1 MSTPAPSG
9 PKISAQRSMFDIHVF
24 TDVTVALPAGHTVGT
39 QSFLTA
45 TLETSAPS
53 ASSTPQPTITTSS
66 AADGT
71 AARQSTP

>member
-24 TDVTVALPAGHTVGT
+24 TDVTVALPAAHTVGPVLLDGDARDERAE
-39 QSFLTA
+39 F
-45 TLETSAPS
+45 
-53 ASSTPQPTITTSS
+53 STPQPTITTSS